1 QLDAAAAAGD
11 EPAVRRGGVSR
22 GSGGRDTL
30 DRVGRRGRGDARRR
44 APRRARDR
52 ASSRSARGGAH
63 ALPRSAAAV
72 PVTLG
77 WRVPGPAL
85 GSAPPVRPGVTTALA
100 TPAINPIVRW
110 AFALLVFSIPFEFP
124 ERSFPIEIPTI
135 TAAVFLLTT
144 PLALRACYARRPAAL
159 VWFLLYLYAF
169 AVSAVW
175 NARHA
180 AATDVNNANYG
191 AEVTKLF
198 ALLLQAVLVFW
209 AAYNL
214 FQSPRIARLT
224 VVVLALAGTIRAL
237 LPVVG
242 IARTTH
248 AIWGG
253 GRARHRPRAERQQQC
268 HDPRRGV
275 RGAARA
281 PVRCRATAAA
291 PALAGRADPR
301 PARPLRRGH
310 GLARRDRGAG
320 CGAAPLHVQRRAHP
334 VAGSAQRRHRG
345 ARDRAGH
352 LRSVP
357 IGRGTAPLHRI
368 GRRRIARRTRA
379 DLSECTADVP
389 RSSAHRLGPVNN
401 KYELGL
407 RLNERIFRRRDAHN
421 LVLEVLSSTGLAG
434 TIPFL
439 AGLGLCCVG
448 AWRARR
454 GPHGILPL
462 ALLLVVVAANM
473 SGNWIASK

>member
-1 QLDAAAAAGD
+1 M
-11 EPAVRRGGVSR
+11 
-22 GSGGRDTL
+22 
-30 DRVGRRGRGDARRR
+30 
-44 APRRARDR
+44 
-52 ASSRSARGGAH
+52 
-63 ALPRSAAAV
+63 
-72 PVTLG
+72 TLG
-77 WRVPGPAL
+77 WRVPSPAL
-85 GSAPPVRPGVTTALA
+85 GSAVPVRPGVATALA

-135 TAAVFLLTT
+135 TATVFLLTT

-159 VWFLLYLYAF
+159 VWFLVYLYAF
-169 AVSAVW
+169 GVSAVW

-180 AATDVNNANYG
+180 AATDVNNASYG

-224 VVVLALAGTIRAL
+224 VVVLALACTIRAL

-253 GRARHRPRAERQQQC
+253 GERVTALGQNANNSAMILAAGFVVLLGLQYGAERPLLRPRWLVAPILALLGLSVVDTGSRGGIVALGAGLLPFMFSGARTLWLVVRNAVIAALAIGLVIFAAYRS
-268 HDPRRGV
+268 DAVRRRFTESVEG
-275 RGAARA
+275 G
-281 PVRCRATAAA
+281 
-291 PALAGRADPR
+291 ALAGRERIYPSVLQMSR
-301 PARPLRRGH
+301 ERPL
-310 GLARRDRGAG
+310 
-320 CGAAPLHVQRRAHP
+320 
-334 VAGSAQRRHRG
+334 
-345 ARDRAGH
+345 
-352 LRSVP
+352 
-357 IGRGTAPLHRI
+357 IGW
-368 GRRRIARRTRA
+368 
-379 DLSECTADVP
+379 
-389 RSSAHRLGPVNN
+389 GPVNN

-448 AWRARR
+448 AWQARR

-462 ALLLVVVAANM
+462 ALLLVVLAANM
-473 SGNWIASK
+473 SGNWIASKLLWLVLAYGLASVRYRGKDASGLPPPAAALARRPTPGRASDRAFREGWRSR